1 MTGAGGTRLHKWKDA
16 MREAGLIDTLVELAD
31 TLTGDFD
38 LIDFLH
44 LLAGR
49 CVELL
54 DAEAA
59 GVLLAHPHG
68 RLQVV
73 ASADEA
79 PEVMELFQIQVEEGP
94 GREAWLT
101 GAPVSHPDF
110 AAGDTPW
117 PRLREMAATAGYSAV
132 YAVPMRL
139 RDENVGALCLFKS
152 AAGEPDQESVRAAKA
167 MVDVATI
174 GLLQARV
181 VQQREILVEQL
192 QTALNS
198 RIVIEQ
204 AKGFVA
210 ERLGVDVAVAFG
222 LLRGYARARGR
233 RLTEL
238 AGEVVTRSANVQDL
252 FGGAGTTE

>member
-1 MTGAGGTRLHKWKDA
+1 MRDA
-16 MREAGLIDTLVELAD
+16 RLIDTLVELAD

-54 DAEAA
+54 DADAA

-94 GREAWLT
+94 SLEAWL
-101 GAPVSHPDF
+101 GGVPVSHPDL
-110 AAGDTPW
+110 AGGDTPW
-117 PRLREMAATAGYSAV
+117 PRLRELAATAGYAAV

-139 RDENVGALCLFKS
+139 RDENVGALCLFKGS
-152 AAGEPDQESVRAAKA
+152 AGEPGEDSVRAAKA

-174 GLLQARV
+174 SLIQARV
-181 VQQREILVEQL
+181 ARRHEVLVEQL

-198 RIVIEQ
+198 RVVIEQ

-210 ERLGVDVAVAFG
+210 ERLGQDVAAAFT
-222 LLRGYARARGR
+222 LLRDYARARGR
-233 RLTEL
+233 RLTDV
-238 AGEVVTRSANVQDL
+238 AGEVVTRSASVQDL
-252 FGGAGTTE
+252 FDFGGTTGRAR

>member
-1 MTGAGGTRLHKWKDA
+1 MGRRP
-16 MREAGLIDTLVELAD
+16 MREAGLSDTLVELAG

-44 LLAGR
+44 RLAGR

-54 DAEAA
+54 DADAA

-79 PEVMELFQIQVEEGP
+79 PEAVELFQIQVEEGP
-94 GREAWLT
+94 SIEAWLG
-101 GAPVSHPDF
+101 GAPVSHPDL
-110 AAGDTPW
+110 ADGDTPW
-117 PRLREMAATAGYSAV
+117 PRLRRMAATAGYAAV

-139 RDENVGALCLFKS
+139 REENVGVLCLFKG
-152 AAGEPDQESVRAAKA
+152 AAGEPGQDSVRAAKA

-174 GLLQARV
+174 SLIQARTAR
-181 VQQREILVEQL
+181 QRDILVEQL

-198 RIVIEQ
+198 RIIVDQ

-210 ERLGVDVAVAFG
+210 ERLGVDVAAAFA
-222 LLRGYARARGR
+222 LLRDYSRARGR
-233 RLTEL
+233 RLTAVAE
-238 AGEVVTRSANVQDL
+238 EVVTRSANVQDL
-252 FGGAGTTE
+252 YGGSPAR

>member
-1 MTGAGGTRLHKWKDA
+1 

-44 LLAGR
+44 LLTGR

-54 DAEAA
+54 DVDAA

-79 PEVMELFQIQVEEGP
+79 PEVLELFQIQVDEGP
-94 GREAWLT
+94 SLDAWR
-101 GAPVSHPDF
+101 GGEPVGHPDL
-110 AAGDTPW
+110 AGGDTPW
-117 PRLREMAATAGYSAV
+117 PRLGRLAVTAGYAAV

-139 RDENVGALCLFKS
+139 RAENVGALCMFKS
-152 AAGEPDQESVRAAKA
+152 TAGEPGEDSVRAAKA

-174 GLLQARV
+174 GLIQARV
-181 VQQREILVEQL
+181 ARRHEILVEQL

-210 ERLGVDVAVAFG
+210 ERLGVDVATAFA
-222 LLRGYARARGR
+222 LLRDYARARGR
-233 RLTEL
+233 RLTAVAE
-238 AGEVVTRSANVQDL
+238 EVVTRSANVRDL
-252 FGGAGTTE
+252 FGSGPAR